1 MAATAALIAA
11 LSIIFALG
19 YKIVRIEALTAF
31 STVPFSDAVKAGM
44 DLKVQESDTLFTVGL
59 ILVGGLLG
67 LLAAKPDEARVT
79 LQDRPEIVMFLAA
92 IVLVFSSMIC
102 HELYSDAVSEAYFR
116 ASQDRYTT
124 ADAQQLSPTTKLD
137 AVPSDKSD
145 PWFIESRITIQDLRD
160 PSIEYLLRGQL
171 VFVIFGLLVSAC
183 TLLSARFLKD
193 EIPLKKI

>member
-1 MAATAALIAA
+1 LAVTAALIAA

-92 IVLVFSSMIC
+92 IVLVF
-102 HELYSDAVSEAYFR
+102 R
-116 ASQDRYTT
+116 R
-124 ADAQQLSPTTKLD
+124 
-137 AVPSDKSD
+137 
-145 PWFIESRITIQDLRD
+145 
-160 PSIEYLLRGQL
+160 
-171 VFVIFGLLVSAC
+171 
-183 TLLSARFLKD
+183 
-193 EIPLKKI
+193 